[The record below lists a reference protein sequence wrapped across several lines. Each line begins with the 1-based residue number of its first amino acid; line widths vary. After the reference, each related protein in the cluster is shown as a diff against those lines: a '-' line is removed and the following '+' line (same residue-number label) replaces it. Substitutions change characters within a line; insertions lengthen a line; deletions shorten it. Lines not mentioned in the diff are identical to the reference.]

1 MIGAEGC
8 PWFALRPTPAF
19 AHSVCSLLPHGLLPP
34 RTAVNYLS
42 VMVLIGLVEAF
53 PDALIHVPFIDSMD
67 MLFDDTRNQSRR
79 MYGKVS

>member
-1 MIGAEGC
+1 
-8 PWFALRPTPAF
+8 
-19 AHSVCSLLPHGLLPP
+19 
-34 RTAVNYLS
+34 
-42 VMVLIGLVEAF
+42 MVLIGLVEAF